1 MISHNITSDICRL
14 EILRIQEEQAHI
26 NGAYMEQIG
35 LYDDV
40 CELVKRILTTL
51 ISSYGSGTIAN
62 FINNCKYTQ
71 IDKAVNN
78 TLLFLYHAEPEQLHD
93 LQIDNESIKNLVL
106 ACYNGKLKPEN
117 YNY

>member
-14 EILRIQEEQAHI
+14 ETLRKQEEQAHI
-26 NGAYMEQIG
+26 DGAYMEQIG

-40 CELVKRILTTL
+40 CELVKRILTAL
-51 ISSYGSGTIAN
+51 ISSYGSGTIAS
-62 FINNCKYTQ
+62 FINNSKYLQ

-93 LQIDNESIKNLVL
+93 LQVDNESIKNLVL
-106 ACYNGKLKPEN
+106 ACYKGELKPGN
-117 YNY
+117 YIY

>member
-1 MISHNITSDICRL
+1 MISHNIISDICRL
-14 EILRIQEEQAHI
+14 EMLRIQEEQVHI
-26 NGAYMEQIG
+26 NGAYMEQVA

-40 CELVKRILTTL
+40 CELVKRILTML
-51 ISSYGSGTIAN
+51 VSSYSSGTVAS
-62 FINNCKYTQ
+62 FINNDKYLQ

-93 LQIDNESIKNLVL
+93 LQVDNESIKRLVL

-117 YNY
+117 YIY